1 MKMLMEYPTK
11 KHLYRV
17 EFDGVVIGEFFDID
31 PSDLSELHND
41 YNSGKV
47 PEYKVGNFSS
57 GIPSGLLT
65 LTRKL
70 SDDDSLS
77 KWHEEMSVGV
87 YKPKLISVS
96 LLNERNQEV
105 AKWELAN
112 AHPRKYTAPHEFE
125 EKTENA
131 VEKLEL
137 AYEIM
142 TRVL

>member
-11 KHLYRV
+11 KYLYRV

-31 PSDLSELHND
+31 PSDLSEHHIE
-41 YNSGKV
+41 YNGGKV
-47 PEYKVGNFSS
+47 PEYKIGNFST
-57 GIPSGLLT
+57 GVPSGQLT

-70 SDDDSLS
+70 TDDDSLS
-77 KWHEEMSVGV
+77 KWHEDMREGV
-87 YKPKLISVS
+87 YKPKLVSVS
-96 LLNERNQEV
+96 LLNERHSEV
-105 AKWELAN
+105 AKWEFTN

-137 AYEIM
+137 AYETM